1 MSSSKSSLGFVEV
14 EPLVDAQS
22 YLLVLLV
29 VVLVVVLVI
38 VLAMLVVVSKCQ

>member
-29 VVLVVVLVI
+29 VVLVI